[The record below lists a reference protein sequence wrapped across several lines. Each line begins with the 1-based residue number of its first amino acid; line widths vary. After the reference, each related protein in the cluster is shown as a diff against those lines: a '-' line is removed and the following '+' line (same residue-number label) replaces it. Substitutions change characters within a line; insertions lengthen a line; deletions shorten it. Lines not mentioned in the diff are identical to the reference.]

1 MKIKSGKELTQLEI
15 IKRLNLM
22 GVKYD
27 STINGKNYYINLYDK
42 QVISPSKQEKIKKE
56 LEKDKIYLEYLTNN
70 LRKTRQNSIEYPA
83 AKKKIIT
90 NIENKK
96 YFFNDFNIALCNGT
110 LLCYNTFSFIN
121 NNKKI
126 IKKNLDIPVNC
137 LKKYAKDFL
146 NHDICNLFKTVLRYL
161 DKIGFDVYNY
171 LYIIIFICVVIILIF
186 FSIKSKKQK
195 SFQKRRNNSVFI

>member
-96 YFFNDFNIALCNGT
+96 YFFNDFNIALFNGT

-137 LKKYAKDFL
+137 LKKYAKNFL
-146 NHDICNLFKTVLRYL
+146 NPDICNLFKTVLRYL